1 MKAELLLS
9 RLEKVRTAGRDR
21 WMARCPAH
29 HDGTPS
35 LSVRALDDGRM
46 LLYCYAGC
54 DVQAV
59 LGAIG
64 LQFSDLYPDQSLGCG
79 LKGSVDRLI
88 TARQGLEIV
97 AKESLLVAVFAADQ
111 AQGKLLSESDRS
123 RLMPAAGRIHAAY
136 REAVA

>member
-46 LLYCYAGC
+46 LLHCYAGC

-79 LKGSVDRLI
+79 LR
-88 TARQGLEIV
+88 GLSI
-97 AKESLLVAVFAADQ
+97 
-111 AQGKLLSESDRS
+111 G
-123 RLMPAAGRIHAAY
+123 
-136 REAVA
+136 